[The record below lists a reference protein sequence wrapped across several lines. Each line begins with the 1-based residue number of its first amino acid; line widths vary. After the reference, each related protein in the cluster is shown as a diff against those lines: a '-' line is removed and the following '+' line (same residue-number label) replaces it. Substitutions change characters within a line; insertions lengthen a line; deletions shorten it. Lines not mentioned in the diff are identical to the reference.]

1 MPLLC
6 RQKNVTCVFVSRK
19 YRVEK
24 LMNLLQRFTH
34 GEIDAFETLV
44 HQFQGDIYAWTV
56 RIVRDPG
63 VAEDLTVETLW
74 RIYGARHQ
82 FRPDGNFGAW
92 ARRIATNLAIDH
104 LRRNRSERSLAA
116 EPAGVQR
123 PDPLVQLEIRER
135 IQQAFRG
142 LPAKLQVAATL
153 ALVEE
158 LPYDEIASALGTSVG
173 AVKLRVF
180 RAVRILRKR
189 LRQAGIRPE

>member
-1 MPLLC
+1 MD
-6 RQKNVTCVFVSRK
+6 
-19 YRVEK
+19 
-24 LMNLLQRFTH
+24 LLQRFTH

-44 HQFQGDIYAWTV
+44 RQFQGDIYTWIV
-56 RIVRDPG
+56 RIVRDQG
-63 VAEDLTVETLW
+63 TAEDLTVETLW
-74 RIYGARHQ
+74 RVYRARHR

-104 LRRNRSERSLAA
+104 VRRHRPEQSFPA
-116 EPAGVQR
+116 EPTGVPQH
-123 PDPLVQLEIRER
+123 DPLVQSETREQ

-142 LPAKLQVAATL
+142 LPPKLQVAATL

-189 LRQAGIRPE
+189 LSHAGITPK